1 MYSNDVQSVRHRDQS
16 VIHWSLGKD
25 VYPFTSVRWRFL
37 SLGEIRCKE
46 GVSLKKCPV
55 IASVE
60 RKLLPLSLHQT
71 LELVYKH
78 LLTNQQMVAELE
90 KVQHKPGV
98 WEGAFFWRWPVSVSS
113 LCAALYILII
123 CLASSW
129 WAFVDKSSVQTTAD
143 SSNLLATKGVMRTSL
158 LLEQCMHAA
167 WWYWRC
173 TIQTVVRTVKSPYLI

>member
-1 MYSNDVQSVRHRDQS
+1 MYSNDVQSVR
-16 VIHWSLGKD
+16 L
-25 VYPFTSVRWRFL
+25 YPFTSVRWRFL

-46 GVSLKKCPV
+46 GVSLKKRPV

-98 WEGAFFWRWPVSVSS
+98 WEGTFFWRWPVSVSS

-123 CLASSW
+123 CLA
-129 WAFVDKSSVQTTAD
+129 FVDKSSAQTTAD

-167 WWYWRC
+167 WCYWRC
-173 TIQTVVRTVKSPYLI
+173 PIQTVVRTVKSPYLI

>member
-1 MYSNDVQSVRHRDQS
+1 MSCDCFGWEEVVA
-16 VIHWSLGKD
+16 L
-25 VYPFTSVRWRFL
+25 
-37 SLGEIRCKE
+37 
-46 GVSLKKCPV
+46 
-55 IASVE
+55 
-60 RKLLPLSLHQT
+60 LHQT

-98 WEGAFFWRWPVSVSS
+98 WEGTFFWRWPVSVSS

-129 WAFVDKSSVQTTAD
+129 WAFVDKSSAQTTAD
-143 SSNLLATKGVMRTSL
+143 SSNLLATKGVTRTSL

-173 TIQTVVRTVKSPYLI
+173 PIQTVVRTVKSLSNLDWLSLETYRLLCYFQVTMK

>member
-1 MYSNDVQSVRHRDQS
+1 MMFSQSGIETSQWYTG
-16 VIHWSLGKD
+16 HWGKMCIPLQ
-25 VYPFTSVRWRFL
+25 VFGGGSFRWVKSGAKRVF
-37 SLGEIRCKE
+37 
-46 GVSLKKCPV
+46 SLKKCPV